1 MDYFNAVEQWLIA
14 HPTWV
19 FIAIGLSAFIESLAI
34 IGIVV
39 PGVAILFAVA
49 AVAGGI
55 GLAIEFC
62 LLAAC
67 LGAISGDVLSYY
79 LGHHLG
85 PHLKQR
91 WPISH
96 YPKAIQNGE
105 IYFNKYGSISVMIGR
120 FIGPLRPVLPMIAG
134 MLKMPAPQF
143 VSFNVLSSLI
153 WAPVYILPGYLSG
166 AARHILWP
174 ENSLMIFAALSITL
188 TLVILVTHFTL
199 KKFYQTGHQDNSIS
213 VQYLRTK
220 AFFVL
225 SLASFFFI
233 TLIQYT
239 DVVRWFNENL
249 LFSILT
255 LREEL
260 PTLYSHILNQITM
273 LGDQTYLIVM
283 FSCATVYLLVLNYKP
298 QAMFLAC
305 NGLLVWLCSL
315 GLKETFAVAR
325 PEWFAGRASSLAFP
339 SGHTSGSLV
348 LFASLGL
355 ILCFNQRL
363 SLARPIWFAC
373 MAIAVLVGFSRLA
386 LGVHWFAD
394 ILGGFTLGASI
405 IYFSLIRRDV
415 INWKMLGNVDSK
427 RLVLGLLLLTLVY
440 QFAFKADSFA
450 LYSL

>member
-1 MDYFNAVEQWLIA
+1 MDYFNAVEQWLNA
-14 HPTWV
+14 HPIWV
-19 FIAIGLSAFIESLAI
+19 FIAIYLSAFIESLAI
-34 IGIVV
+34 IGIII

-49 AVAGGI
+49 AVAGSI

-79 LGHHLG
+79 LGQHLG

-91 WPISH
+91 WPISR

-105 IYFNKYGSISVMIGR
+105 IYFNKYGSISVIIGR

-134 MLKMPAPQF
+134 MLNMPAARF
-143 VSFNVLSSLI
+143 ISFNVLSSLI

-174 ENSLMIFAALSITL
+174 ENSLMIFATLSVTL

-199 KKFYQTGHQDNSIS
+199 KKFYLAGHQDTSNTVPYSW
-213 VQYLRTK
+213 TK

-225 SLASFFFI
+225 SLTSFFFI
-233 TLIQYT
+233 SLIQYT
-239 DVVRWFNENL
+239 DVVRSLNENL
-249 LFSILT
+249 LLSILT

-273 LGDQTYLIVM
+273 LGDQTYLMMI
-283 FSCATVYLLVLNYKP
+283 FSCTTVYLLVINHKP
-298 QAMFLAC
+298 QALFLAC

-325 PEWFAGRASSLAFP
+325 PEWFAERASSLAFP
-339 SGHTSGSLV
+339 SGHTSGSFV
-348 LFASLGL
+348 LFVSLGL
-355 ILCFNQRL
+355 ILCFHQRL

-373 MAIAVLVGFSRLA
+373 MVIPVLVGFSRLA

-394 ILGGFTLGASI
+394 ILGGFAVAASI
-405 IYFSLIRRDV
+405 ILFGLMRRNL
-415 INWKMLGNVDSK
+415 INWEMLDNVDSK
-427 RLVLGLLLLTLVY
+427 RLMLGLLLLTSVY
-440 QFAFKADSFA
+440 QFACQANSFA
-450 LYSL
+450 FYSL